1 MWGGGGD
8 EGVKM
13 NVDVP
18 SDLFH
23 SNVIPVLCFIPMYR
37 WETFYLVY
45 KYSEYIYASCN
56 NLYFL
61 YNQHLWG
68 VLNYNALI
76 S

>member
-1 MWGGGGD
+1 MLFLCILRLVWEDLWIQYKMWGGGD

-45 KYSEYIYASCN
+45 KYSEYIYASCSK
-56 NLYFL
+56 L
-61 YNQHLWG
+61 
-68 VLNYNALI
+68 
-76 S
+76 